1 VEPHVTVVVVS
12 DYAGGSDKAWD
23 DLRKTLAAL
32 ATQDVEVPVEY
43 VLVESAELAGRIPPT
58 VVATLPGLRVE
69 AAPVGRGFGASY
81 ALKNHGI
88 ARARAP
94 WVAILDADC
103 IPGPGWLRAALAA
116 TGHRPDIGAVSGMTV
131 YAGRSLSERTLAVL
145 SRAYLDRRGRAGTK
159 FVSNNNCLLRR
170 DAAVAHPLPEDGGP
184 FAARIQSEALR
195 AAGWHLAFEPAM
207 RVTHDFEG
215 WEMERDIRRNIGW
228 ATITVRRIEPSVPHA
243 WALRLGPLAS
253 LYFFAAHVGESWWA
267 VLRAGHHYGLAAHE
281 RPVAMAAALY
291 VHALELGGMRD
302 ALAGRPLGATAYR

>member
-1 VEPHVTVVVVS
+1 MTVVVVS

-23 DLRKTLAAL
+23 DLRTTLAAL
-32 ATQDVEVPVEY
+32 AAQDVDVPVEHL
-43 VLVESAELAGRIPPT
+43 LVESAEIAERVPADLAH
-58 VVATLPGLRVE
+58 VLPGLRVE

-81 ALKNHGI
+81 ALKNHGV

-103 IPGPGWLRAALAA
+103 VPERGWLRAALAA
-116 TGHRPDIGAVSGMTV
+116 AARRPDVGAVSGMTV
-131 YAGRSLSERTLAVL
+131 YAGRSLSERVLAVL

-159 FVSNNNCLLRR
+159 FVSNNNCLVRR
-170 DAAVAHPLPEDGGP
+170 DAALAHPLPEDGGP

-215 WEMERDIRRNIGW
+215 WAMERDIRRNIGW
-228 ATITVRRIEPSVPHA
+228 ATIAVRRIEPTVPHA
-243 WALRLGPLAS
+243 WALRLGPVAS
-253 LYFFAAHVGESWWA
+253 WYFFAAHVGESWWA
-267 VLRAGHHYGLAAHE
+267 VLRAGRHYGLAAHE
-281 RPVAMAAALY
+281 VPVAMATALY